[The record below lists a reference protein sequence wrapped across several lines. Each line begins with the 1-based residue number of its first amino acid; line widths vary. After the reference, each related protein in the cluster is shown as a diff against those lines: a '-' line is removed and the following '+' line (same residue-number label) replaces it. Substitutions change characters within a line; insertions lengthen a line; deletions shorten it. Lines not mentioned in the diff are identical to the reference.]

1 MKRCSEKYT
10 LKQQGNT
17 ALTKRVKYSRVRVG
31 LKARVGNGHYYT
43 ACTGLTS
50 LAIVEIVYQPLEK
63 AKKKKKK
70 KNQKTI
76 YTSSKQFNF
85 WIHSYINQ
93 MNVYIGTPGDMGFLG
108 NSSGKESA

>member
-1 MKRCSEKYT
+1 M
-10 LKQQGNT
+10 
-17 ALTKRVKYSRVRVG
+17 TKGVKYSRVRVG

-63 AKKKKKK
+63 AKKKK
-70 KNQKTI
+70 TI
-76 YTSSKQFNF
+76 YPSSKQFNF